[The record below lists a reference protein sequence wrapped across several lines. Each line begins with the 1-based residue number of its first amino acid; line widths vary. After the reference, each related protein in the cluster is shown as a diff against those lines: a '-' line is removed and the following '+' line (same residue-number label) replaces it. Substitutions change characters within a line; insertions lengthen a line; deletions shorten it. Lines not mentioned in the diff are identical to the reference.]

1 MKGMG
6 PLIFFL
12 FDTNIK
18 KWKIT
23 KHMIIFNLFL
33 RHTFRKIME
42 W

>member
-18 KWKIT
+18 SEKLQNIWSYFIYFFAT
-23 KHMIIFNLFL
+23 LSV
-33 RHTFRKIME
+33 R
-42 W
+42 